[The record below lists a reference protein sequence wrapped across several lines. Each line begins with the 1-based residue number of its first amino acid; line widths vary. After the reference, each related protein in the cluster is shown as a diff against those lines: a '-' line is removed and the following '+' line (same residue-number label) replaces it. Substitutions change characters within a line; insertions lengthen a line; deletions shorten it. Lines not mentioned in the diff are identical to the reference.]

1 MKIAILDD
9 EFPAIRKIR
18 AIIKDCFKDYDDLE
32 IIHFIDVSELL
43 RHAVWFRDIDIAC
56 LDINVQNTKYT
67 GIDAAKKLK
76 IFNGNTLLIFIT
88 IHTDYYKELVN
99 AEPFRFVLKQDLD
112 IELPKVLQDAQRRLE
127 RCPNEFRYKIKRREY
142 KESMDDI
149 MYMYSGDHR
158 YMHIQLVDG
167 RTQRFT
173 AQIDDVEEYLKS
185 LKYIFYRVNKSYI
198 VNPIFIDYEDEHD
211 IKIDGITISKTHFY
225 HIIF

>member
-18 AIIKDCFKDYDDLE
+18 TIIKDCFKDYDDLE

-43 RHAVWFRDIDIAC
+43 RHAMWFRDIDIAC

-158 YMHIQLVDG
+158 YIYIQLVDG
-167 RTQRFT
+167 STRHFIG
-173 AQIDDVEEYLKS
+173 QIDEVEEYLKT
-185 LKYIFYRVNKSYI
+185 LKYVFVRANKSFI
-198 VNPIFIDYEDEHD
+198 VNPIYIDEEDSHD
-211 IKIDGITISKTHFY
+211 IKMNGITISKTSY
-225 HIIF
+225 YRIIY